1 MSTVKA
7 YKAFNHD
14 WTCRGFQFKVGET
27 YQHPGNVK
35 LCHAGFHACE
45 APLDILG
52 YYPPTAQFAEVELGG
67 KLEEAQP

>member
-52 YYPPTAQFAEVELGG
+52 HYPPTAQFAEVELGG